1 MKTLVLELWRFQISY
16 IIQREGDQLSKL
28 VPQQRDMKLRG
39 K

>member
-28 VPQQRDMKLRG
+28 VAQQGDMKLRG